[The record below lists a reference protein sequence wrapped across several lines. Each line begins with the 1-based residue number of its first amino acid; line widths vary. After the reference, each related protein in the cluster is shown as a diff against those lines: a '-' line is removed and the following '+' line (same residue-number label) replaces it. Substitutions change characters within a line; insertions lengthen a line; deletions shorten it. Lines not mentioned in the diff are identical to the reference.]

1 MVLEAFFLSSSTTV
15 TCGKLPVED
24 GAGESAV
31 LHTANVAQPS
41 ELALNDECLDADTAG
56 SLENGDMWDTICP
69 GNTKDPLEALDV
81 ESLKT
86 PDVGLVYGPGLTP
99 IQQG

>member
-31 LHTANVAQPS
+31 LHAANVAYPT
-41 ELALNDECLDADTAG
+41 ELALNDERLDTYTAG
-56 SLENGDMWDTICP
+56 TL
-69 GNTKDPLEALDV
+69 
-81 ESLKT
+81 
-86 PDVGLVYGPGLTP
+86 
-99 IQQG
+99 